1 MAPIEVFRYADPTS
15 GNIII
20 YDFDPEIR
28 DEEGR
33 GVVSLAKSSHTPD
46 SIAESPLSPAP
57 KQGQEFYSYEAEDGA
72 DVRYQ
77 YDEGSRNGK
86 DYVVAVHRV
95 PENWTRLVEEN
106 LGVKGHDA
114 EAKRKENEERMDEA
128 RRRGQEEANAERERR
143 KRESSEEKLERM
155 MSVEPEQISSEDKN
169 QEGMGGMDPG
179 LTNGDIPEDTKPIK
193 RTDSGMSMDREL

>member
-28 DEEGR
+28 EEEGR

-46 SIAESPLSPAP
+46 SIADAPLSPAP

-86 DYVVAVHRV
+86 NYVVAVHRV
-95 PENWTRLVEEN
+95 PENWARLVEEN

-114 EAKRKENEERMDEA
+114 EMRRKEDEERMEEA
-128 RRRGQEEANAERERR
+128 RRRGQEEAKAERDRVQ
-143 KRESSEEKLERM
+143 RESSEERKRERM
-155 MSVEPEQISSEDKN
+155 MSVDPEQ
-169 QEGMGGMDPG
+169 
-179 LTNGDIPEDTKPIK
+179 TNGDILEEKKPIK
-193 RTDSGMSMDREL
+193 RTDSGMSIDEELQATEVN